1 MSHRTL
7 VLTIIQLDDE
17 REPAMSIHATAPG
30 VVGKDVLNIE
40 LRLPLPEDVAD
51 SRDWVR
57 QVLAAAC
64 ESV

>member
-7 VLTIIQLDDE
+7 VLTVVQLE
-17 REPAMSIHATAPG
+17 SGTNPAMTLSSSGPG
-30 VVGKDVLNIE
+30 VVGKDVVTLD
-40 LRLPLPEDVAD
+40 LRLPMPEDVTD